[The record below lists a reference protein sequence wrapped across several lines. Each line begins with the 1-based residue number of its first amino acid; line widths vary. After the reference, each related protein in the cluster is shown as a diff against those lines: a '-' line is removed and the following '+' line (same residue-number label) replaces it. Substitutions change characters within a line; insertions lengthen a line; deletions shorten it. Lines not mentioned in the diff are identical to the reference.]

1 MKVLIEFLRR
11 NLLLILFLCLI
22 VGQLLIWRQLVAIQ
36 EHSGDYTC
44 GRSEH
49 PCYVIAVPNA
59 R

>member
-1 MKVLIEFLRR
+1 MKVLIGLQVI
-11 NLLLILFLCLI
+11 LIM
-22 VGQLLIWRQLVAIQ
+22 GQLLIWHQLVAIQ

-49 PCYVIAVPNA
+49 PCYVIVIPSA